1 MDGRITIALE
11 HLRIYAHHGVMEQER
26 TVGNEFIADLSLEI
40 DTTEGMRHDQLDGTI
55 SYADIYAVV
64 AEQMQT
70 PSRTLE
76 HAAIRIADALRNGFP
91 QIKSG
96 SVKITKVTPPIPGI
110 CGSASVTYTF

>member
-1 MDGRITIALE
+1 MKGRITIALE
-11 HLRIYAHHGVMEQER
+11 HLRIYAYHGVMEQER
-26 TVGNEFIADLSLEI
+26 TVGNEFIADLSLDI
-40 DTTEGMRHDQLDGTI
+40 DATEGMRRDQLDGTI
-55 SYADIYAVV
+55 SYADIYAVI
-64 AEQMQT
+64 AAQMQT

-76 HAAIRIADALRNGFP
+76 YAAIRIAEALQSDFP

>member
-1 MDGRITIALE
+1 MEGRITIALE
-11 HLRIYAHHGVMEQER
+11 HLR
-26 TVGNEFIADLSLEI
+26 S
-40 DTTEGMRHDQLDGTI
+40 DQLDGTI

-64 AEQMQT
+64 AAQMQT

-76 HAAIRIADALRNGFP
+76 HAAIRIAEALQSGYP

>member
-1 MDGRITIALE
+1 MEGRITIALE
-11 HLRIYAHHGVMEQER
+11 HLRIYARHGVMEQER
-26 TVGNEFIADLSLEI
+26 TVGNEFIADLSLDI
-40 DTTEGMRHDQLDGTI
+40 DATKGMRRDQLDGTI

-64 AEQMQT
+64 ATQMQT

-76 HAAIRIADALRNGFP
+76 HAAIRIAEALRNGFL